1 MWSAW
6 RRRSLVTELTGC
18 STDLRP
24 ASTHEADR
32 RSILCRYELNLLLE
46 GVCGG
51 SLRGSDVFL
60 SSFFIV
66 WLGVLRGVCG
76 ALGVLLSSSESERVM
91 QGLETEREAE
101 GEGDAGGLRAAGG
114 KRYRKEFKKKKR
126 IISSFGHRLIVKI
139 PSVLGTL
146 MRFRLIHHRPSTLFW
161 QQP

>member
-1 MWSAW
+1 M
-6 RRRSLVTELTGC
+6 
-18 STDLRP
+18 
-24 ASTHEADR
+24 
-32 RSILCRYELNLLLE
+32 CRYELNLLLE

-114 KRYRKEFKKKKR
+114 KRYRKELKKKKDNKQLWTSSHSQNPQCFGDAHEIQTDTPQTIDTLLAAAMNKIWA
-126 IISSFGHRLIVKI
+126 IINVGVVSTSS
-139 PSVLGTL
+139 LGVEQML
-146 MRFRLIHHRPSTLFW
+146 CV
-161 QQP
+161 